1 MNKRQKVRENKSKEG
16 YSRAAAALQYQDGE
30 KGMAIFI
37 NYIAVIS

>member
-1 MNKRQKVRENKSKEG
+1 MQFIHASGENTNAS
-16 YSRAAAALQYQDGE
+16 AAALQYKDGE